1 MTVPLHQA
9 PDAEVRETFS
19 RLGFVTGSDGMIS
32 VLRQACKAASVSD
45 VTVLLEGETGTGK
58 GVLARAIHQL
68 DQKRRT
74 FPFIILN
81 CSTVTETLA
90 ESELFGH
97 HRGAFTGAVSDRHGL
112 FHCANHGTLLLDD
125 INDLPLEVQPKLLD
139 VIQRGVV
146 RPMGCDREVSLD
158 VRIIAACNRPLRPL
172 VLQNRFRPDLY
183 HRLNVIRLCLPPL
196 RERSLDMPALVLAL
210 ARRYSV
216 LYGPIRD
223 VEPEL
228 VSFLQAQ
235 PFSGNIR
242 ELENSVQRMLFG
254 KSEGMGLS
262 LGDWQAQ
269 ASEGQTEDHPDFVAV
284 AANTLWQAISQR
296 GVPLAQALRQMERL
310 ILEIALRA
318 EGRTRREIASRL
330 RTSERTLY
338 HKMRAYG
345 IGRGTDASQ
354 SR

>member
-1 MTVPLHQA
+1 
-9 PDAEVRETFS
+9 
-19 RLGFVTGSDGMIS
+19 MIS

-45 VTVLLEGETGTGK
+45 VTVLLEGESGTGK
-58 GVLARAIHQL
+58 GVLARSIHQL

-183 HRLNVIRLCLPPL
+183 HRLNVIRLCFPPL
-196 RERSLDMPALVLAL
+196 RDSALDIPASAFSL
-210 ARRYSV
+210 ARPSTI
-216 LYGPIRD
+216 LHLPI
-223 VEPEL
+223 P
-228 VSFLQAQ
+228 S
-235 PFSGNIR
+235 
-242 ELENSVQRMLFG
+242 
-254 KSEGMGLS
+254 
-262 LGDWQAQ
+262 
-269 ASEGQTEDHPDFVAV
+269 
-284 AANTLWQAISQR
+284 
-296 GVPLAQALRQMERL
+296 
-310 ILEIALRA
+310 
-318 EGRTRREIASRL
+318 
-330 RTSERTLY
+330 
-338 HKMRAYG
+338 
-345 IGRGTDASQ
+345 
-354 SR
+354 